1 MIKITSPEQELYD
14 YFYAFSQSSGYKTY
28 DHLPMQQENA
38 HYPFVILGDIQVVPS
53 ATKTS
58 LNGNVLITIDIW
70 GDKKQR
76 FTISDM
82 AERFFRAAI
91 GQVLTDD
98 YRFYGRVE
106 DQSKEFTQDQ
116 SIPDTV
122 LNRATLILNLNIL

>member
-1 MIKITSPEQELYD
+1 MIQITSPEQELYD
-14 YFYAFSQSSGYKTY
+14 YFYAFSQSAGYKTY
-28 DHLPMQQENA
+28 DHLPMQKENA
-38 HYPFVILGDIQVVPS
+38 PYPFVIVGDIQVVPT

-76 FTISDM
+76 FNVSDM

-116 SIPDTV
+116 SVPDTV

>member
-1 MIKITSPEQELYD
+1 
-14 YFYAFSQSSGYKTY
+14 
-28 DHLPMQQENA
+28 MQQENA
-38 HYPFVILGDIQVVPS
+38 PYPFVIVGDIQVVPN

-76 FTISDM
+76 FTVSSM

-91 GQVLTDD
+91 GQVLTND

-106 DQSKEFTQDQ
+106 DQSKELTQDQ
-116 SIPDTV
+116 SVPDTV

>member
-1 MIKITSPEQELYD
+1 MIQITSPEQELYD
-14 YFYAFSQSSGYKTY
+14 YFYAFSQTAGYKTY
-28 DHLPMQQENA
+28 DHLPMKQEHA
-38 HYPFVILGDIQVVPS
+38 PYPFVIIGDIQVVPS

-58 LNGNVLITIDIW
+58 LNGNVLVTIDIW

-76 FTISDM
+76 FTVSGM

-106 DQSKEFTQDQ
+106 DQSKEFTQDE
-116 SIPDTV
+116 SVNNTV

>member
-1 MIKITSPEQELYD
+1 MIQITSPEQELYD
-14 YFYAFSQSSGYKTY
+14 YFYSFSKSSGYKTY

-38 HYPFVILGDIQVVPS
+38 PYPFVIIGDIQVVPT

-76 FTISDM
+76 FTVSGM

-91 GQVLTDD
+91 GQVLTKD

-106 DQSKEFTQDQ
+106 NQSKEFTQDE
-116 SIPDTV
+116 SVNNTV

>member
-1 MIKITSPEQELYD
+1 MIQITSPEQELYD
-14 YFYAFSQSSGYKTY
+14 YFYAFSQSAGYKTY

-38 HYPFVILGDIQVVPS
+38 PYPFVIVGDIQVVPN

-76 FTISDM
+76 FTLSGM

-91 GQVLTDD
+91 GQVITDD

-116 SIPDTV
+116 SVPNTV

>member
-1 MIKITSPEQELYD
+1 MIQITSPEQELYD
-14 YFYAFSQSSGYKTY
+14 YFYAFSQSAGYKTY

-38 HYPFVILGDIQVVPS
+38 PYPFVIVGDIQVVPT

-76 FTISDM
+76 FTVSDM
-82 AERFFRAAI
+82 AERFFRDAI

-116 SIPDTV
+116 SVPDTV

>member
-1 MIKITSPEQELYD
+1 
-14 YFYAFSQSSGYKTY
+14 GYKTY

-38 HYPFVILGDIQVVPS
+38 PYPFVIVGDIQVVPT

-116 SIPDTV
+116 SVPDTV

>member
-1 MIKITSPEQELYD
+1 MIQITSPEQELYD
-14 YFYAFSQSSGYKTY
+14 YFYAFSQAAGYKTY
-28 DHLPMQQENA
+28 DHLPMQKENA
-38 HYPFVILGDIQVVPS
+38 PYPFVIVGDIQVVPT

-58 LNGNVLITIDIW
+58 LNGNVLVTIDIW

-76 FTISDM
+76 FTVSNM
-82 AERFFRAAI
+82 AERFFRATI

-116 SIPDTV
+116 SVPDTV

>member
-1 MIKITSPEQELYD
+1 MIQITSPEQELYD
-14 YFYAFSQSSGYKTY
+14 YFYSFSKSSGYNTY

-38 HYPFVILGDIQVVPS
+38 PYPFVIIGDIQVVPT

-70 GDKKQR
+70 GDKRQR
-76 FTISDM
+76 FTISGM

-106 DQSKEFTQDQ
+106 DQSKELTQDQ
-116 SIPDTV
+116 SVPDTV

>member
-1 MIKITSPEQELYD
+1 MIQITSPEQEIYD
-14 YFYAFSQSSGYKTY
+14 YFYAFSRSSGYKTY
-28 DHLPMQQENA
+28 DHLPMQKENA
-38 HYPFVILGDIQVVPS
+38 PYPFVIVGDIQVVPT

-76 FTISDM
+76 FTVSDM

>member
-1 MIKITSPEQELYD
+1 MIQITSPEQELYD
-14 YFYAFSQSSGYKTY
+14 YFYAFSQSAGYKTY

-38 HYPFVILGDIQVVPS
+38 PYPFVIVGDIQVVPT

-82 AERFFRAAI
+82 AERFFRVAI

-116 SIPDTV
+116 SVPDTV

>member
-1 MIKITSPEQELYD
+1 MIQITSPEQELYD
-14 YFYAFSQSSGYKTY
+14 YFYAFSQSAGYKTY
-28 DHLPMQQENA
+28 DHLPMQKENA
-38 HYPFVILGDIQVVPS
+38 PYPFVIVGDIQVVPT

-76 FTISDM
+76 FTVSDM
-82 AERFFRAAI
+82 AERFFRSAI

-116 SIPDTV
+116 SVPDTV

>member
-1 MIKITSPEQELYD
+1 MIQITSPEQELYD
-14 YFYAFSQSSGYKTY
+14 YFYAFSQSAGYKTY
-28 DHLPMQQENA
+28 DHLPMQKENA
-38 HYPFVILGDIQVVPS
+38 PYPFVIVGDIQVVPT

-76 FTISDM
+76 LTVSDM
-82 AERFFRAAI
+82 GEHFFCAAI

-116 SIPDTV
+116 SVLDTV